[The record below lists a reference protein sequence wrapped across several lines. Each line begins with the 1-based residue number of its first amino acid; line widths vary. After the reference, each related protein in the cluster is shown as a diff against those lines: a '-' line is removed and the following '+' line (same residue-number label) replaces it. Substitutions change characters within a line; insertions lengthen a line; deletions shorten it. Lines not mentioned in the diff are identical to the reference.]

1 MSAISSVAQAKAAFP
16 NLKWRDANPP
26 DGGEVAFAI
35 CGGDKTT
42 GDVTIFLA
50 MGYGAKAPLHRHR
63 ERGGW
68 PFRETIVCF
77 AGEMYGTN
85 PHDNGFVLRAGQSV
99 DLNDDTPHRPCVQPD
114 GFALVVYRQPAGNDS
129 VEA

>member
-1 MSAISSVAQAKAAFP
+1 MSAIQSVAQAKAAFP
-16 NLKWRDANPP
+16 HLKWRDANPP

-35 CGGDKTT
+35 CGGDKST

-50 MGYGAKAPLHRHR
+50 MGDGAKAPLHRHR

-68 PFRETIVCF
+68 LFRETITCF
-77 AGEMYGTN
+77 AGEMCGTN
-85 PHDNGFVLRAGQSV
+85 PHDKDFVLKAGQSV
-99 DLNDDTPHRPCVQPD
+99 DLNDDTPHQPYVQTS
-114 GFALVVYRQPAGNDS
+114 GFALVVYRQPAGNDI